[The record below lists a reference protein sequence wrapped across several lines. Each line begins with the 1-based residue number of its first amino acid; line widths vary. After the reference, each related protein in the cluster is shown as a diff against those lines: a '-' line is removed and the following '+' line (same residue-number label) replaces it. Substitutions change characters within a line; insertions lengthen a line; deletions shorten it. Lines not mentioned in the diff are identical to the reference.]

1 MTPVE
6 LTSIAG
12 IVAVVIAGIGLLATG
27 IYRVGRLTEETN
39 RLPLEI
45 HAGFQRIH
53 ERLDHNEGL
62 TEERFRRNEEIFE
75 ERFRRHEEIFEE
87 RFRRNEEIFEERC
100 RRLEEMIRHNEAVI
114 LSESERTRE
123 QIRNLQQAIMSHSHD
138 EDGNVM
144 FRVPPADFDE

>member
-6 LTSIAG
+6 LTAIAG
-12 IVAVVIAGIGLLATG
+12 MVAVAIAGIGLLATG
-27 IYRVGRLTEETN
+27 IYRVGRLTETTN
-39 RLPLEI
+39 RLPLEMR
-45 HAGFQRIH
+45 AEFQRIY
-53 ERLDHNEGL
+53 ERLDNNEGL
-62 TEERFRRNEEIFE
+62 T
-75 ERFRRHEEIFEE
+75 EE

-100 RRLEEMIRHNEAVI
+100 RRLEEMIRHNESLI

-144 FRVPPADFDE
+144 FRVPPPELDE